1 MTAPW
6 LTIIG
11 MGEGGYGSIAPK
23 ALMALD
29 KARHVFAP
37 QRLAETLDLSGKTVE
52 VWGTPF
58 SDSVEKLMAR
68 RGEPTTILATGDPM
82 HFGVG
87 ATLAKRLEP
96 GEMHVLPAPSAFS
109 LAAARMGWPLQDV
122 DCVSLH
128 GRDIDLLNPHVVPGN
143 RILALTSDGA
153 AVEAVAALLA
163 ARGHGGSRLAVL
175 GRMGGATES
184 RVDVIAKDA
193 ASQAPFDDFNTLAIE
208 CVADA
213 HAPLVATVPG
223 LDDHLYV
230 HDGQMTK
237 SAVRAVTVAALAPY
251 AGALLWDVGA
261 GCGSVAIEWMRAARN
276 ARAIAIERY
285 DDRLATIERNAR
297 RLGVP
302 GIEIVRGTAP
312 EALKGLEAP
321 DAVFIG
327 GGITRENVF
336 EIAWEALK
344 GGGLLVA
351 NVVTLE
357 GEARLT
363 ELSRA
368 HGGQM
373 TRIAVSHVE
382 PVGGYHGWRPAMP
395 VTQWR
400 VRKGGGA

>member
-1 MTAPW
+1 MSGPW
-6 LTIIG
+6 LTVIG
-11 MGEGGYGSIAPK
+11 VGEGGYASITPE

-29 KARHVFAP
+29 HARHVFAP
-37 QRLAETLDLSGKTVE
+37 QRLADAFDLSGKTVE
-52 VWGTPF
+52 VWGSPF
-58 SDSVEKLMAR
+58 SDSVETLMAR
-68 RGEPTTILATGDPM
+68 RGKPTAILATGDPM

-87 ATLAKRLEP
+87 ATLAKRLEA
-96 GEMHVLPAPSAFS
+96 GEMRVLPAPSAFS

-122 DCVSLH
+122 ACISLH
-128 GRDIDLLNPHVVPGN
+128 GRDVDLLNPHVVPGN

-153 AVEAVAALLA
+153 TVEAVAALLA
-163 ARGHGGSRLAVL
+163 ARGHGGSRLTVL
-175 GRMGGATES
+175 GRMGGANES
-184 RVDVIAKDA
+184 RVDLSAKEA
-193 ASQAPFDDFNTLAIE
+193 AAHAPFDDFNTLAVE

-213 HAPLVATVPG
+213 HAPLVAPVPG

-237 SAVRAVTVAALAPY
+237 SAVRAVTLAALSPY

-261 GCGSVAIEWMRAARN
+261 GCGSVAIEWMRTARN
-276 ARAIAIERY
+276 ARAIAIERC

-302 GIEIVRGTAP
+302 GVEIVRGKAP
-312 EALKGLEAP
+312 EALAGLEAP

-327 GGITRENVF
+327 GGLTGDGVF
-336 EIAWEALK
+336 ETAWEALK
-344 GGGLLVA
+344 PGGLLVA

-357 GEARLT
+357 GETRLA
-363 ELSRA
+363 ELSKA

-382 PVGGYHGWRPAMP
+382 PVGGYRGWRPAMP